1 MNCILCSPL
10 ILKLIFS
17 TGIERETDEE
27 FNFANFK
34 IFDDKNEAFSSTNF
48 IYQSIQVDRLMQ
60 LTEYNTL
67 NNMDLIKDEIA
78 AVIQKKRQQF
88 GKVENIVDM
97 ITRAKRLSRRYTKKR
112 LHISSKMKNNILEP
126 TLE

>member
-1 MNCILCSPL
+1 
-10 ILKLIFS
+10 
-17 TGIERETDEE
+17 
-27 FNFANFK
+27 
-34 IFDDKNEAFSSTNF
+34 
-48 IYQSIQVDRLMQ
+48 MQ